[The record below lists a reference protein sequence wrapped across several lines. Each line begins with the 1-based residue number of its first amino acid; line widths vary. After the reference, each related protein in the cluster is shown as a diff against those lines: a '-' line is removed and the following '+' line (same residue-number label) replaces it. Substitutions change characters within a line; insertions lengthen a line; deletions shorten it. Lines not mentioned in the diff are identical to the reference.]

1 MWREQPDAPQLV
13 RSASGIL
20 GTRAKLTR
28 RQRAGLGQT
37 AQRRISVFGAA
48 EKLAG
53 DITATL
59 VLLGSDRQQLA
70 GPFEGDLHIGE
81 CS

>member
-1 MWREQPDAPQLV
+1 V
-13 RSASGIL
+13 RSASRIL
-20 GTRAKLTR
+20 GARSTRTKLAR
-28 RQRAGLGQT
+28 RERAGIGQT
-37 AQRRISVFGAA
+37 AQRRIATLGAA

-53 DITATL
+53 DIAAMV

-81 CS
+81 CP